1 MPPKPKAPKHTY
13 WRGDT
18 LWARF
23 TVAGREIRESLRT
36 GSAKVAARRV
46 AEMRE
51 KAVGATRF
59 GETRVLWDD
68 AVTAWASFIP
78 RQVGS
83 PRTVKRYADSL
94 SIAGRHFSTLP
105 IADIDKDA
113 INRFV
118 AARRAEGVTN
128 ATIRRDLQAISSL
141 LDFSEDEGWRDG
153 NPALDKMRR
162 LKEHR
167 DPIMLPDDGDY
178 AFVLS
183 RLQEGH
189 AEMLRAARATGMR
202 QDELA
207 RAERRHFNA
216 ANSSLLVRGK
226 GNKQRTISLSA
237 EAAAIFSRQPVSLA
251 CPHIFHHAGKPIT
264 KAAFIFSRARR
275 AAQKAAQKAGM
286 EFRGFRFHDMRHLY
300 AVEFLRSGG
309 DIYTLKEHLRHS
321 SVKTTE
327 MYLEFLTP
335 EEAELAKRG
344 RKAGLDGQGGLMEE
358 GRRASKGREV

>member
-1 MPPKPKAPKHTY
+1 
-13 WRGDT
+13 
-18 LWARF
+18 
-23 TVAGREIRESLRT
+23 
-36 GSAKVAARRV
+36 
-46 AEMRE
+46 MRE
-51 KAVGATRF
+51 KAVGASRF
-59 GETRVLWDD
+59 GETQVLWDD
-68 AVTAWASFIP
+68 AITGWAGYIP

-83 PRTVKRYADSL
+83 ARTVKRYADSL
-94 SIAGRHFSTLP
+94 SIAGRHFSTRP
-105 IADIDKDA
+105 IAEIGKDE

-118 AARRAEGVTN
+118 TARRGDGVTN

-141 LDFSEDEGWRDG
+141 FDFAEDEGWREG

-167 DPIMLPDDGDY
+167 DPIVLPDEADY
-178 AFVLS
+178 DFVLG
-183 RLQEGH
+183 RLQQGH

-226 GNKQRTISLSA
+226 GNKQRTISLSPLA
-237 EAAAIFSRQPVSLA
+237 VEIFGRQSTALT
-251 CPHIFHHAGKPIT
+251 CQNIFHHAGKPIT
-264 KAAFIFSRARR
+264 QAAFIFSRARR
-275 AAQKAAQKAGM
+275 AAQKAAQKSGTA
-286 EFRGFRFHDMRHLY
+286 FRGFRFHDMRHLY
-300 AVEFLRSGG
+300 AVEFLRGGG

-335 EEAELAKRG
+335 EEAEVAKRG
-344 RKAGLDGQGGLMEE
+344 GRAGLDGRQPLGDEDA
-358 GRRASKGREV
+358 RAVAGAGSKR